1 LSNEKLSIK
10 NWSDKDKPREKL
22 LEKGRQILSDAELLA
37 ILIGS
42 GNRNESA
49 IDLCKR
55 ILNQSE
61 NNLNELAKFS
71 VQDLMKFKG
80 IGEAKAISI
89 IAALEIGRRRKST
102 EVLEKTSVNS
112 SKDLYHYIRP
122 ELEDLPHEEFWVILL
137 NHQHKI
143 IGKQLIGRGGVSQ
156 TTADIK
162 LIFKIALEK
171 LASAI
176 ILCHNHPSGNMKPS
190 KSDIVLTEKVKS
202 ASEVLTINLLDHI
215 IVGDST
221 YYSFADNGL
230 VL

>member
-1 LSNEKLSIK
+1 MSNEKLSIK

-102 EVLEKTSVNS
+102 EVLEKTSINS

>member
-1 LSNEKLSIK
+1 MSNEKLSIK